1 MFLIEN
7 SLRAAQRDGIAPS
20 FGNDVSTEQRS
31 GTWEG
36 YRRST
41 TAPQH
46 DPTGENKRFTQ
57 FMEDRIAQQ
66 KLAKQT
72 AAEDKQAKLLALL
85 EELTAGEQGYLERR
99 IFIAEDLALIVLAGL
114 AFLITFFLPGSFLVD
129 LLSRTASA
137 LAFIALRCLSFA
149 NVSLVC

>member
-1 MFLIEN
+1 MPAGQHSSIRVALAVPPKLHEQLKAWSDYEGRPVASLCMFLIEN

-36 YRRST
+36 YQRST

-46 DPTGENKRFTQ
+46 DPNGEHKRFTQ
-57 FMEDRIAQQ
+57 FMEDKIAQQ

-72 AAEDKQAKLLALL
+72 AAEDEQAKLLSLL
-85 EELTAGEQGYLERR
+85 EEFTSSVE
-99 IFIAEDLALIVLAGL
+99 
-114 AFLITFFLPGSFLVD
+114 
-129 LLSRTASA
+129 
-137 LAFIALRCLSFA
+137 
-149 NVSLVC
+149 

>member
-1 MFLIEN
+1 MPAGQHSSIRVALAVPPKLHEQLKAWADYEGRPVASLCMFLIEN

-20 FGNDVSTEQRS
+20 FSNDTPTEAR
-31 GTWEG
+31 TVKWEG
-36 YRRST
+36 YQRST

-72 AAEDKQAKLLALL
+72 AAEAEQDKLLALL
-85 EELTAGEQGYLERR
+85 EEFTSSVE
-99 IFIAEDLALIVLAGL
+99 
-114 AFLITFFLPGSFLVD
+114 
-129 LLSRTASA
+129 
-137 LAFIALRCLSFA
+137 
-149 NVSLVC
+149 

>member
-1 MFLIEN
+1 MPAGQHSSIRVALAIPPKLHEQIKAWADYEGRPVASLCMFLIEN

-46 DPTGENKRFTQ
+46 DPTGEHKRFTQ
-57 FMEDRIAQQ
+57 FMEDKIAQQ

-72 AAEDKQAKLLALL
+72 ASEAKKDKLLAIL
-85 EELTAGEQGYLERR
+85 EELIE
-99 IFIAEDLALIVLAGL
+99 
-114 AFLITFFLPGSFLVD
+114 S
-129 LLSRTASA
+129 
-137 LAFIALRCLSFA
+137 
-149 NVSLVC
+149 

>member
-31 GTWEG
+31 GKWEG
-36 YRRST
+36 YQRST

-46 DPTGENKRFTQ
+46 DPTGEHKRFTQ

-72 AAEDKQAKLLALL
+72 AAEAEQAKLLSLL
-85 EELTAGEQGYLERR
+85 EEFTSSVE
-99 IFIAEDLALIVLAGL
+99 
-114 AFLITFFLPGSFLVD
+114 
-129 LLSRTASA
+129 
-137 LAFIALRCLSFA
+137 
-149 NVSLVC
+149 